1 MSEADHYS
9 IERYEIRTLLGDILP
24 SWAVIDEDGRILTTA
39 ATRALAAKWLDG
51 WIRYRQ
57 RGMPKQK
64 RA

>member
-1 MSEADHYS
+1 MREEDRYT
-9 IERYEIRTLLGDILP
+9 IERYEIQTLLGDTLP

-57 RGMPKQK
+57 RGMPRQK